1 MDLKNRIILFMI
13 VSSLALFVK
22 AQEPLKRGELGDN
35 PLRGIIYF
43 GETSLD
49 ARVQTNGFNIGYNKG
64 KIASYYR
71 TDYFHLSFGYEWD
84 HKEWSKTEYFK
95 NFEGISHYTFGKQNY
110 FMIFRAAKGR
120 KIFLSEKALK
130 RGIAVGYAFEYGA
143 DLGILKPYYLVLEYT
158 NELEREF
165 RSEAYSEENAHLFL
179 DTRKILDKGSFF
191 DGWDEMEIVPG
202 IHGEVSAVFAPGAY
216 EEKVRSLE
224 VGLHLDVY
232 ARKIPVMVEPT
243 YNSNSW
249 LIPHFFIKIQLGKRY
264 R

>member
-1 MDLKNRIILFMI
+1 MI

-95 NFEGISHYTFGKQNY
+95 NFE
-110 FMIFRAAKGR
+110 
-120 KIFLSEKALK
+120 
-130 RGIAVGYAFEYGA
+130 
-143 DLGILKPYYLVLEYT
+143 
-158 NELEREF
+158 
-165 RSEAYSEENAHLFL
+165 
-179 DTRKILDKGSFF
+179 
-191 DGWDEMEIVPG
+191 
-202 IHGEVSAVFAPGAY
+202 
-216 EEKVRSLE
+216 
-224 VGLHLDVY
+224 
-232 ARKIPVMVEPT
+232 
-243 YNSNSW
+243 
-249 LIPHFFIKIQLGKRY
+249 
-264 R
+264 